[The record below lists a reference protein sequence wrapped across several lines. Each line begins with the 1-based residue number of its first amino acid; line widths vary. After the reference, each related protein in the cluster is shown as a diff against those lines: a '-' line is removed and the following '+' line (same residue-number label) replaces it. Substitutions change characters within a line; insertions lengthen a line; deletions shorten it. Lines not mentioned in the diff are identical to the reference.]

1 MNWKDMAYVVPV
13 LLGTIELGLAQTGVP
28 LADLIALKDKV
39 GNADTRVRVEALHR
53 VWSIALASPESEVK
67 LTALGLLVDPAGSAS
82 DHIRMPAVYA
92 IAEIAQ
98 QHRRSLR

>member
-1 MNWKDMAYVVPV
+1 MMNWRNAACVLPV
-13 LLGTIELGLAQTGVP
+13 LLATIGPGMAQTGVP

-39 GNADTRVRVEALHR
+39 ANADTRVRVEALHR

-67 LTALGLLVDPAGSAS
+67 LTALGLLVQPAGSAS

-92 IAEIAQ
+92 IAEIAN
-98 QHRRSLR
+98 SSN